1 MNSREKILRTP
12 LYDLHVELNGKMT
25 PFSGYEMPVNYSR
38 GIIKEHLHTRSH
50 AGLFDVSHMGQ
61 VRLTG
66 VNVAR
71 SLEYLVPVDIE
82 ALALNK
88 QVYAVFSN
96 ETGGILDDL
105 IITRWG
111 EDEFFLVFNAACK
124 KQDLAHLEKHL
135 PAEVNIEFLH
145 DRALVALQG
154 PAAMDVMTQL
164 APAAKDLV
172 FMTGCFT
179 SIEGVECY
187 VSRCGYTGEDG
198 FEISLPAGQAD
209 RIARFIL
216 TFDEVEAIGLGA
228 RDSLRLE
235 AGFCLYGHDMDVHTS
250 LIEAR
255 LQWSIS
261 KSRRLGGDKQGGFL
275 GADVIFDQMISLN
288 CKLRVGL
295 LASGKAPIREGTELV
310 NDNSEKIGVVTSGGF
325 GPSLNAPVAM
335 GYVEREYALAG
346 TELKALVRD
355 KQLPVRVSDLPFTP
369 HRYFRG

>member
-1 MNSREKILRTP
+1 MNSCEKILRTP
-12 LYDLHVELNGKMT
+12 LYDLHVELKGKMV
-25 PFSGYEMPVNYSR
+25 PFSGYEMPVNFSK
-38 GIIKEHLHTRSH
+38 GIVKEHLHTRSH

-66 VNVAR
+66 VNVAQ
-71 SLEYLVPVDIE
+71 SLEQLVPVDIE

-88 QVYAVFSN
+88 QVYAVFTN
-96 ETGGILDDL
+96 ETGGILDDF
-105 IITRWG
+105 IISRWG
-111 EDEFFLVFNAACK
+111 EDELFLVFNAACK
-124 KQDLAHLEKHL
+124 EQDLAHLKKHL
-135 PAEVNIEFLH
+135 AAEVNIELLH

-154 PAAMDVMTQL
+154 PAAMDVMAQL
-164 APAAKDLV
+164 APAAKDLI

-198 FEISLPAGQAD
+198 FEISLPAAQAD

-216 TFDEVEAIGLGA
+216 GFDEVEAIGLGA

-250 LIEAR
+250 PIEAG
-255 LQWSIS
+255 LQWLIS

-275 GADVIFDQMISLN
+275 GADVIFDQMINVNS
-288 CKLRVGL
+288 KLLVGL
-295 LASGKAPIREGTELV
+295 LTLGKAPIREGTELL
-310 NDNSEKIGVVTSGGF
+310 NDNSEKIGAVTSGGY
-325 GPSLNAPVAM
+325 GPSMNAPVAM
-335 GYVEREYALAG
+335 GYVEREYANAG
-346 TELKALVRD
+346 TKLKALVRD
-355 KQLPVRVSDLPFTP
+355 KQLPVQVSDLPFIP